1 MTVLVLK
8 RTGDKLDAVLTSL
21 VLMLGVLVLG
31 VYMSAPRLTCVPLAC
46 VDRPYSTHCAR
57 DWLYLRYG
65 YEGSQISFLVR
76 LSSQC
81 EATFLSYPDTNLH
94 FLLLATAGLAF
105 CLLGSPIFYGNSVCA
120 ELFNNFSSVWKL
132 RNNDPVTKVRG
143 GGMGHGSTS
152 TLVVTPKD
160 SSTRP

>member
-1 MTVLVLK
+1 MTPSPLS
-8 RTGDKLDAVLTSL
+8 GPSLTI
-21 VLMLGVLVLG
+21 V
-31 VYMSAPRLTCVPLAC
+31 C
-46 VDRPYSTHCAR
+46 
-57 DWLYLRYG
+57 
-65 YEGSQISFLVR
+65 

-143 GGMGHGSTS
+143 GWDMDQ
-152 TLVVTPKD
+152 LQLFIC
-160 SSTRP
+160 

>member
-57 DWLYLRYG
+57 DWLYLRYQ
-65 YEGSQISFLVR
+65 ELNSKFKFSFLVR

-81 EATFLSYPDTNLH
+81 EATFLSSPDTNLH

-132 RNNDPVTKVRG
+132 RNNDPVTKVI
-143 GGMGHGSTS
+143 HPDKSPEFF
-152 TLVVTPKD
+152 TPPIR
-160 SSTRP
+160 S